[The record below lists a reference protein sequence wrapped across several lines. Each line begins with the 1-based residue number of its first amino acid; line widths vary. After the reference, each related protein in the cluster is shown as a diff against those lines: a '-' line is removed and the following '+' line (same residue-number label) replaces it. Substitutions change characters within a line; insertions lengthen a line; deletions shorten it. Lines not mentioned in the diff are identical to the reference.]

1 MTGEQNDTRNLPET
15 IPSKP
20 VEKTGFPPVPPRAA
34 MDDLRFII
42 KESIRLGAR
51 CITELD
57 RLLSEL
63 KK

>member
-1 MTGEQNDTRNLPET
+1 MTGEQNDTRNFPEH
-15 IPSKP
+15 IPAKP
-20 VEKTGFPPVPPRAA
+20 VEKTGFPPVPPKAA
-34 MDDLRFII
+34 MEDLRFIV

-57 RLLSEL
+57 RLLSAL